1 MDAPSPAP
9 SPSRGEGPV
18 AMDRLLTRKD
28 PLNRI
33 EQSEY
38 DKAGNLSK
46 FTDRKSQVPD
56 QLRVAMAFKGMRQRA
71 E

>member
-1 MDAPSPAP
+1 
-9 SPSRGEGPV
+9 
-18 AMDRLLTRKD
+18 MDRLLTRKD

-46 FTDRKSQVPD
+46 FTDRESQVPD

>member
-1 MDAPSPAP
+1 
-9 SPSRGEGPV
+9 
-18 AMDRLLTRKD
+18 MDRLLTRKD

-56 QLRVAMAFKGMRQRA
+56 QLRVAMAFKAMRQRA